1 MPRIDAA
8 IDRLYQL
15 PAAEFTSA
23 RNALVKTAGA
33 DAARVRVLEKPNA
46 PAWAVNQV
54 YWRERAVWDRL
65 IAAAADVRA
74 AHRRRLAGKSV
85 EVDAAENAHKAAV
98 RTAADAARAFLDE
111 AGDPAT
117 PATIAAVLETLQ
129 SLPGKAEPGRLSR
142 PLKPMGLEALAGLVR
157 PAGAFPRPVEA
168 PASRATAPPAK
179 VDRAAEKRVA
189 AAAKKEAEA
198 QKKEAAR
205 LDAELKRARAAEKQT
220 TADLARARQALV
232 RAEREHERLSDALQ
246 FAEKQ
251 RRDAVEAAREL
262 DKALGK
268 ASQHREALELQ
279 IRMLR

>member
-1 MPRIDAA
+1 MPRIDDE
-8 IDRLYQL
+8 IDRLYQV
-15 PAAEFTSA
+15 PPSDFTAA

-33 DAARVRVLEKPNA
+33 EAARVRVLEKPNA

-54 YWRERAVWDRL
+54 YWHRRVVWNRL

-74 AHRRRLAGKSV
+74 AHRRKLAGKDSDV
-85 EVDAAENAHKAAV
+85 EAAEAAHQAAV
-98 RTAADAARAFLDE
+98 RTAADEARAFLAE

-117 PATIAAVLETLQ
+117 PATLAAMLETLQ
-129 SLPGKAEPGRLSR
+129 SLPGNAEPGRLSR

-168 PASRATAPPAK
+168 PPSRAAAPPAK
-179 VDRAAEKRVA
+179 VDRAAEKRA
-189 AAAKKEAEA
+189 ATAAKREAEA

-232 RAEREHERLSDALQ
+232 QAEREHDRLSDALQ

-262 DKALGK
+262 EKALGK

-279 IRMLR
+279 IRMLT